1 MRKQLSQSILLL
13 LCCLLLVTLPA
24 LAQSTPEPTLAAT
37 PDATA
42 APTPEVVPVPTAPG
56 VVAPDPVIYAS
67 TFDKVIDLLIAVVLA
82 GGGVAAIKAFRDPE
96 RGKQFIT
103 FGIDLLKMAAK
114 FTPTT
119 ADDAALAR
127 LDDAWKTT
135 LAGMVAQSVRDV
147 IAEERAKLA
156 VKTLDFA
163 PPPPTNPVS

>member
-1 MRKQLSQSILLL
+1 MKRLILILVLLL
-13 LCCLLLVTLPA
+13 AFSLPT
-24 LAQSTPEPTLAAT
+24 LAQSPEPT

-42 APTPEVVPVPTAPG
+42 EATPAPTPEAPIEPVIP
-56 VVAPDPVIYAS
+56 APDPVIYAS
-67 TFDKVIDLLIAVVLA
+67 TFDKVIDLLITIVLA

-96 RGKQFIT
+96 RGKQFVT

-135 LAGMVAQSVRDV
+135 LAGMVAQSVREV
-147 IAEERAKLA
+147 IAEERAKLTA
-156 VKTLDFA
+156 QVVNKTLNFN
-163 PPPPTNPVS
+163 PPQNSVDG